1 MSVTLRDRHG
11 DILELVDF
19 DGKAFELVGPR
30 AFAPGQPL
38 VLEMAFGMGHRLEL
52 KSTGSR
58 KRSDGRFDIRA
69 RATTLTRSAREA
81 LEQGLLAARS
91 EEPLEAK

>member
-1 MSVTLRDRHG
+1 MSILLRDRHG
-11 DILELVDF
+11 DSLELVAF

-38 VLEMAFGMGHRLEL
+38 VLEMSLGVGYRLEL
-52 KSTGSR
+52 KSTGSK

-69 RATTLTRSAREA
+69 RATTLAKGARDA
-81 LEQGLLAARS
+81 LDQAFGTQKA
-91 EEPLEAK
+91 

>member
-1 MSVTLRDRHG
+1 MSVLLRDRHG
-11 DILELVDF
+11 DTLELVAF

-38 VLEMAFGMGHRLEL
+38 VLEMPLGVGYRLEL
-52 KSTGSR
+52 KSVGSK

-69 RATTLTRSAREA
+69 RATTLAKGARDA
-81 LEQGLLAARS
+81 LDQAFG
-91 EEPLEAK
+91 PQKV

>member
-1 MSVTLRDRHG
+1 MSVLVRDRHG
-11 DILELVDF
+11 DTLALVGF
-19 DGKAFELVGPR
+19 DGKQFDLIGPR

-38 VLEMAFGMGHRLEL
+38 VLEMPLGPGYRLEL

-69 RATTLTRSAREA
+69 RATTLAKGAREA
-81 LEQGLLAARS
+81 LDQAFAQ
-91 EEPLEAK
+91 AKG